1 MSKYE
6 EKMKALEV
14 LKEACNKVTDAMNA
28 IEDFAEEYGINVS
41 FEKGPKEVTVE
52 DLGEMVA
59 EELHLKPSCAV
70 AAVTCAFDLIREL
83 ELTVLTGEEDDDE

>member
-59 EELHLKPSCAV
+59 EELHMKPSCAA
-70 AAVTCAFDLIREL
+70 AAVACAFDLIREYDL
-83 ELTVLTGEEDDDE
+83 IVLDGEEDDDE